1 MTALPPERPGPPRRE
16 DPHEQY
22 VQLVV
27 GHALDAL
34 EPDEE
39 QLLLRHLPGCAPCGR
54 DLARHRESLAELA
67 HATDPV
73 EPPSAL
79 WDGIR
84 EGVLARDPG
93 AFSTPQ
99 ASTGPAGPAPVAS
112 DELASRREAR
122 RSRQGRALVS
132 VAAAAVVVA
141 VGLLG
146 WNVSLQRDRGSQ
158 VEASAALVAA
168 VAALEAGPGRTVP
181 LTDTDGRSLAVAV
194 LQEDRMSLVLEG
206 LPANDVTDST
216 YVVWGQT
223 GAGQPAALASF
234 DVASDGV
241 GVVRDLA
248 LPAGPTPQMLLITRE
263 AGRTAP
269 SSTTQ
274 PVLASG
280 RA

>member
-1 MTALPPERPGPPRRE
+1 MNAVPPDRQGPARRD

-39 QLLLRHLPGCAPCGR
+39 QLLLRHLAGCARCSR
-54 DLARHRESLAELA
+54 DLANHRESLAELA

-73 EPPSAL
+73 EPPASL

-84 EGVLARDPG
+84 EQVLARDPG
-93 AFSTPQ
+93 AFST
-99 ASTGPAGPAPVAS
+99 THAPLVAPS
-112 DELASRREAR
+112 PTVPDELAARREAR
-122 RSRQGRALVS
+122 GRRSGRALVS
-132 VAAAAVVVA
+132 VAAAAVAAA
-141 VGLLG
+141 VGLG
-146 WNVSLQRDRGSQ
+146 AWNVVLQGDRDAQVQARSSL
-158 VEASAALVAA
+158 AAA
-168 VAALEAGPGRTVP
+168 VAALEAGPSRTVP
-181 LTDTDGRSLAVAV
+181 LADKEGRALAVAV
-194 LQEDRMSLVLEG
+194 LQEDRLSLVLEG
-206 LPANDVTDST
+206 LPANDATDST

-223 GAGQPAALASF
+223 GAGQPGALAAF
-234 DVASDGV
+234 DVDDGGV
-241 GVVRDLA
+241 AVVRDLA
-248 LPAGPTPQMLLITRE
+248 LPAGPTPEMLLITRE